1 MYTKLAYVARCLS
14 RGTQKKFETY
24 VINAIYAKLN
34 NPNLEIKTQQ
44 YVNTKEGRRFIDL
57 YFPQL
62 KIAIE
67 INEGYHDNPWQK
79 IQDKKRMDSIKLA
92 ILESTILDAENDI
105 KFHTIPI
112 VKNGVYIKL
121 EELNN
126 MINDVVNQ
134 INLMI
139 LEYEK
144 KQPLI
149 WFFENDK
156 KLDEIINRGY
166 LNIGDSFS
174 SMKDILYIFGK
185 KVKGWQRC
193 TYKEKGVW
201 SPTLSVEGSDRAGW
215 VNTITEDLT
224 EIFESGVKG
233 KKSKTIG
240 DVEWDKCNN
249 TKRIVFL
256 KFKDALG
263 NNGRRFIGVYVAD
276 RFDSNKQAEVWKRIE
291 TKCSLKN

>member
-1 MYTKLAYVARCLS
+1 MYTKLEYVARCLS

-24 VINAIYAKLN
+24 VINAIYTKLN
-34 NPNLEIKTQQ
+34 NSNLEIKTQQ
-44 YVNTKEGRRFIDL
+44 YVNTKNGKKFIDL

-67 INEGYHDNPWQK
+67 IDEGYHDNPCQK

-92 ILESTILDAENDI
+92 VLETTILEEEKNIEFLRV
-105 KFHTIPI
+105 PI
-112 VKNGVYIKL
+112 VSNGKYVTL
-121 EELNN
+121 ENLNLC
-126 MINDVVNQ
+126 IDEIVKK
-134 INLMI
+134 INLEI
-139 LEYEK
+139 EK
-144 KQPLI
+144 KQPLVWI
-149 WFFENDK
+149 YDYDDK
-156 KLDEIINRGY
+156 IQNVIKRGY
-166 LNIGDSFS
+166 LKIGDEFGRIEDI
-174 SMKDILYIFGK
+174 MKLFGK
-185 KVKGWQRC
+185 NKVRPQVC
-193 TYKEKGVW
+193 THKICENIYVW
-201 SPTLSVEGSDRAGW
+201 SPTLSVKGSNRAGW
-215 VNTITEDLT
+215 VNTITEDLV

-233 KKSKTIG
+233 TKSKTIG
-240 DVEWDKCNN
+240 DVEWDKDKN

>member
-1 MYTKLAYVARCLS
+1 MYTKLDYVARCLS

-24 VINAIYAKLN
+24 VINAIYTKLN
-34 NPNLEIKTQQ
+34 NSNLEIRTQQ

-67 INEGYHDNPWQK
+67 VDEGYHDNPWQK
-79 IQDKKRMDSIKLA
+79 SQDKKRMDSIKLA
-92 ILESTILDAENDI
+92 VLTSTILDDEKDI
-105 KFHTIPI
+105 KFYRVPI
-112 VKNGVYIKL
+112 VNNGVSISL
-121 EELNN
+121 EELNF
-126 MINDVVNQ
+126 MIDNIVKEINALILKYENNQ
-134 INLMI
+134 
-139 LEYEK
+139 
-144 KQPLI
+144 QLI
-149 WFFENDK
+149 WNFDNDE

-193 TYKEKGVW
+193 TYKQKGVW